1 MKTDDL
7 LTLLSADTMPVQP
20 LHRTLWRALGI
31 GILVSALVML
41 STIGTRPDLAIALY
55 EPRVIAKLVITV
67 TAALSSVL
75 LVFRI
80 GKPGLPLAGT
90 LLAFLVPAGL
100 LIAAVVTE
108 LIMLP
113 ADRWMPSLI
122 GRNAAFCLFFIPV
135 LSSIP
140 LAGFFWAM
148 REGAP
153 ERPAWAGAAC
163 GLGSAT
169 IAASLY
175 AWHCPDDSPL
185 FVATWYV
192 IAITI
197 VTLAG
202 ALAGKR
208 WLRW

>member
-7 LTLLSADTMPVQP
+7 LTLLSTDTVPVRP
-20 LHRTLWRALGI
+20 LKRALLLALGL
-31 GILVSALVML
+31 GILLPALVML
-41 STIGTRPDLAIALY
+41 STIGMRPDLGSAIL
-55 EPRVIAKLVITV
+55 EPRVIAKLTITLM
-67 TAALSSVL
+67 AAVFSVL

-80 GKPGLPLAGT
+80 GRPGLPLGGH
-90 LLAFLVPAGL
+90 LLVL
-100 LIAAVVTE
+100 LLPAAVLAIAVTTE
-108 LIMLP
+108 LMVLP

-135 LSSIP
+135 LSSMP

-148 REGAP
+148 RDGAP

-163 GLGSAT
+163 GFGSAA

-192 IAITI
+192 IAITL
-197 VTLAG
+197 VTLIGAAAG
-202 ALAGKR
+202 SRL
-208 WLRW
+208 LRW